1 MRSFEIHSAAVC
13 VRYSDYSDCRV
24 LTSFYFT
31 VSALF
36 WKLQPH
42 SVQFTFVAF
51 SRFYFSVKEPGVA
64 AVRYLRG
71 RRFTLYTGVLA
82 LCALRRGL
90 FGGVKHTRRQKTQKK
105 KNTKKKPSMSR
116 SDADATR
123 ALPDGFF
130 IPLLFS
136 RSFAICDVKKPNLI
150 VRSGQMSELTH
161 SCHNRIFFSTCVQKN
176 TSRILKFFNFSTKK
190 YRT

>member
-13 VRYSDYSDCRV
+13 VRYTDYSDCIDCTV

-31 VSALF
+31 VSVLF
-36 WKLQPH
+36 WKLEPH
-42 SVQFTFVAF
+42 SAQFTFVAF
-51 SRFYFSVKEPGVA
+51 SRFHFSVKESGVA
-64 AVRYLRG
+64 TVRYLRG
-71 RRFTLYTGVLA
+71 RRFTLYSGVLA
-82 LCALRRGL
+82 LCALRCGL
-90 FGGVKHTRRQKTQKK
+90 FGGVKHTRRQKRQKK
-105 KNTKKKPSMSR
+105 THRQKKKPSMSR

-161 SCHNRIFFSTCVQKN
+161 SCHNRIFF
-176 TSRILKFFNFSTKK
+176 
-190 YRT
+190 